1 MNASNRKI
9 GLGFNQK
16 SALNIQETSQRLLL
30 PLLNRFTNED
40 ITNNM
45 EMVTWLRCIHSA
57 VNHQS
62 AVFASKNH
70 ILC

>member
-40 ITNNM
+40 I
-45 EMVTWLRCIHSA
+45 L
-57 VNHQS
+57 
-62 AVFASKNH
+62 
-70 ILC
+70 